1 MKTAKLLLMFMLL
14 MGAVSAKAQKTAYA
28 YLDDLT
34 FRFCYDDQ
42 KWERAQTYPVFPIT
56 DEGGKVWDDIHLR
69 VWRVVFE
76 DSFKDYRPTTCAQ
89 WFKNMANLVTIE
101 NGENCN
107 TSEVT
112 DMHEMFAH
120 SNAGAFDLSFL
131 NTSKVTDMSYMFY
144 YCPYIEYVN
153 VNFDT
158 SNVTDMSYM
167 YAYCTKLKSVTFGN
181 IDTSKVTNMQGMF
194 QECYSLTDVDISNV
208 TFLPSDVLNSQEM
221 FCHCMALENL
231 TVSATANNL
240 DSDAF
245 DMVGNEES
253 PCKLFYPDGFT
264 PDTNVRK
271 GNWWIKWKEGYF
283 HDGNEPWSYAVFNK
297 DTGRL
302 IFYSFTG
309 SNTWDEK
316 YKVYPLNYDSYY
328 PEWHEIA
335 TQVTSVDFNYTFVSA
350 RPTSCFA
357 WFKDMVNLTD
367 IYDMY
372 LLNTSKV
379 TNMGSMFYNC
389 PKLTDIELL
398 WFNTE
403 KVTDMSYMF
412 YNSSKLTELDLHTF
426 HISNQTL
433 TNRMFDGCSVKTLAV
448 SNTAENFNANTF
460 VGLGTQY
467 SPCVLNY
474 PDGIRLTKGETGDGW
489 FSWKGGYFLDKF
501 TKTAYAAF
509 YPSSGALVFYYD
521 SDHWV
526 KRSKGGTTYFLNH
539 LNYVLDT
546 PNWSSIASDVNTVR
560 FDSSFAD
567 ARPMTCRNWFS
578 NMTNLTN
585 IIDMESYLNTSN
597 VINMSNMFY
606 NCSQLADVDVS
617 GFNTANVTSMAYMFS
632 GCSQLTSVDVSG
644 FNTANVSYMSYMFRN
659 CSQLTS
665 ITGLTSFNTSKVTDM
680 TSMFAGCSKLTSLN
694 LSSFDV
700 SNQVVTTDIMK
711 NCSSLEALVI
721 SPTAYKFP
729 QNTCIGVGSQSAP
742 CTLVYPDGF
751 TLIKD
756 ETGEGWYMWKNGY
769 FKDAENLP
777 YALLSN
783 DGKTLSFCYDKQYY
797 SHSGSAYLLNEGI
810 GFPGWFGNCS
820 SVTKVVFNPE
830 FENARPVSTSYWF
843 SGMTSL
849 TSIEGMDYLNTSMVT
864 HMRYMFSNCSQ
875 LTSIPTSFETGNV
888 TDMQSMFDGCAAL
901 NSLDLRNFDTS
912 KVRWMSRMFR
922 DCTNLEEVNL
932 SSFSTEKVADFT
944 SMFEGCSSLTSL
956 NLSNFTIDAVS
967 TDYTQ
972 TMFKNC
978 SALQLLT
985 LPASAHT
992 INDNACMGV
1001 GTASQPCHLFYP
1013 KDFVL
1018 EHTATGDGYYV
1029 WKRGYFTDDREAYAV
1044 LSGSGSNKTLTFRYD
1059 IGRSDYATTYGL
1071 NTSEDLPG
1079 WFYERANV
1087 TEVVF
1092 DSSFEDARPTSCYRW
1107 FYGMENLTD
1116 IIGLEEM
1123 YLNTEKVTN
1132 MSQMFLNCSGLTFL
1146 DVSNFDTSKVT
1157 DFGSMFSGCS
1167 GLTGLDVSNFDTS
1180 IATDMTT
1187 MFYQCSS
1194 LKSLN
1199 LSGFTFD
1206 SECWTYNFM
1215 SGCGQLNRL
1224 TVNATAEN
1232 LSADAFTEL
1241 IFPDEDYNIVH
1252 VSGVG
1257 TAEDP
1262 CILIH
1267 SGFTPTKDETGDG
1280 WYKWKSGYF
1289 MDYPDPY
1296 VIMSSDYKTL
1306 TFYCDNQI
1314 KNRQGIA
1321 LSVPDGGEDEY
1332 GNPETP
1338 AWEGFSIE
1346 EVTFDPSF
1354 ALAIPHSCMGWF
1366 SGLSSLSSITGLE
1379 YLNTKNV
1386 NDYQEMF
1393 SGCESLT
1400 SLDLSTFNFVSAYTY
1415 GIVEYCSGLET
1426 LTVPATAGQ
1435 WWNSNACEGVGTAEN
1450 PCELIYPSD
1459 MDIDMTGFEE
1469 NGYFMWKGGYFK
1481 AAAGLLGDA
1490 NGDGMV
1496 SVADVMLTVN
1506 KVMNKQLTV
1515 FIERNADVNN
1525 DGKIT
1530 VADVMAIV
1538 KMVLNSGPKS
1548 APRNA
1553 WQSMSDAM
1561 AVTAKGSELTLHL
1574 TGTGTYTASQMTL
1587 SLPEGCRLESA
1598 RMVSS
1603 RSNGHSVQTSDL
1615 GNGQYRVVVYGTTGM
1630 PFGNSCSDL
1639 VRLNVKGNHHGD
1651 ITLSDIQV
1659 VDYHTNTVL
1668 LSDVSGLATG
1678 IDGLSTDS
1686 SDDGDWYTTQGQRVT
1701 TPTRGIYIRN
1711 GQKKVFKN

>member
-1 MKTAKLLLMFMLL
+1 MKPAKLLLMLMLL

-89 WFKNMANLVTIE
+89 WFKNMANLETIE
-101 NGENCN
+101 NVENFN

-144 YCPYIEYVN
+144 YCPYIKYVN

-316 YKVYPLNYDSYY
+316 YKVYPLNDDSYY

-335 TQVTSVDFNYTFVSA
+335 TQVTSVDFNYTFVNA

-357 WFKDMVNLTD
+357 WFKDMINLTD

-389 PKLTDIELL
+389 PKLTDIELM

-606 NCSQLADVDVS
+606 NCSQLTDVDVS

-659 CSQLTS
+659 CSQLTG
-665 ITGLTSFNTSKVTDM
+665 ITGFTSFNTSKVTDM

-729 QNTCIGVGSQSAP
+729 QNTCTGVGSQSAP

-783 DGKTLSFCYDKQYY
+783 DGKTLTFCYDKHYY

-810 GFPGWFGNCS
+810 GFPDWPHGT
-820 SVTKVVFNPE
+820 VTKVVFNSE
-830 FENARPVSTSYWF
+830 FENARPESTSYWF
-843 SGMTSL
+843 GGMTNL
-849 TSIEGMDYLNTSMVT
+849 TSIEGMEHLNTSMVT
-864 HMRYMFSNCSQ
+864 HMRNMFSNCSQ
-875 LTSIPTSFETGNV
+875 LNSIPTGFTTDNV
-888 TDMQSMFDGCAAL
+888 TDMDYMFNGCAGL
-901 NSLDLRNFDTS
+901 SSLDLSTFDTS
-912 KVRWMSRMFR
+912 KVRWMSDMFKG
-922 DCTNLEEVNL
+922 CTNLEEVNL
-932 SSFSTEKVADFT
+932 SSFNTENVVVFT
-944 SMFEGCSSLTSL
+944 SMFEDCSSLTNL
-956 NLSNFTIDAVS
+956 DLSNFTFDAAS
-967 TDYTQ
+967 ADYTNN
-972 TMFKNC
+972 MLRNC
-978 SALQLLT
+978 SALQSLIV
-985 LPASAHT
+985 PDSAYMLNST
-992 INDNACMGV
+992 ACIGV
-1001 GTASQPCHLFYP
+1001 GTASQPCHLSYP
-1013 KDFVL
+1013 KGFNLWGTVM
-1018 EHTATGDGYYV
+1018 GDGYFT
-1029 WKRGYFTDDREAYAV
+1029 WKGGYFTDDREAYAV

-1059 IGRSDYATTYGL
+1059 IGRSDYANTYGM
-1071 NTSEDLPG
+1071 NTGDNLPG
-1079 WFYERANV
+1079 WYDERANV

-1092 DSSFEDARPTSCYRW
+1092 DSSFEDARPTSCHRW
-1107 FYGMENLTD
+1107 FQGMSGLTD
-1116 IIGLEEM
+1116 ITDMEQ

-1132 MSQMFLNCSGLTFL
+1132 MNMMFLNCSGLTFL
-1146 DVSNFDTSKVT
+1146 DVSNFDTSNVT
-1157 DFGSMFSGCS
+1157 DMGSMFDGCS
-1167 GLTGLDVSNFDTS
+1167 SLKGINVSNFDTS
-1180 IATDMTT
+1180 NVTDMGT

-1194 LKSLN
+1194 LESLN
-1199 LSGFTFD
+1199 LSNFTFV
-1206 SECWTYNFM
+1206 SGCWTPYFLT
-1215 SGCGQLNRL
+1215 GCGQLKRL
-1224 TVNATAEN
+1224 TVNSTAEN
-1232 LSADAFTEL
+1232 LSDEAFTEL
-1241 IFPDEDYNIVH
+1241 IYPDEDFHIVR

-1257 TAEDP
+1257 TQSDP

-1280 WYKWKSGYF
+1280 WFKWKGGYF

-1296 VIMSSDYKTL
+1296 VIMSSDFKTL
-1306 TFYCDNQI
+1306 TFYCDNKSKTRPGMI
-1314 KNRQGIA
+1314 
-1321 LSVPDGGEDEY
+1321 LSLPDGEMDEF
-1332 GNPETP
+1332 GNIETP
-1338 AWEGFSIE
+1338 AWLDFSIE
-1346 EVTFDPSF
+1346 EVIFDPSF
-1354 ALAIPHSCMGWF
+1354 ALAMPSSCMWWF
-1366 SGLSSLSSITGLE
+1366 YGLTSLSSITGLE
-1379 YLNTKNV
+1379 HINTTYV
-1386 NDYQEMF
+1386 NDYYQMF
-1393 SGCESLT
+1393 SMCESLT
-1400 SLDLSTFNFVSAYTY
+1400 SLDLSTFNFVSAYTN
-1415 GIVEYCSGLET
+1415 GIVEDCSGLQT
-1426 LTVPATAGQ
+1426 LTVPATAAK
-1435 WWNSNACEGVGTAEN
+1435 WWSSSACTGVGTTGN
-1450 PCELIYPSD
+1450 PCVLIYPSD
-1459 MDIDMTGFEE
+1459 MDIDKTGYNE

-1481 AAAGLLGDA
+1481 DAGLPGDA
-1490 NGDGMV
+1490 NEDGHV
-1496 SVADVMLTVN
+1496 TVADVMLSVN
-1506 KVMNKQLTV
+1506 MVLGKTLTI
-1515 FIERNADVNN
+1515 FNETNADVNS
-1525 DGKIT
+1525 DSKIT
-1530 VADVMAIV
+1530 VSDVMGIV
-1538 KMVLNSGPKS
+1538 KIVLSGGKSS
-1548 APRNA
+1548 APSNA
-1553 WQSMSDAM
+1553 RQSLSDAM
-1561 AVTAKGSELTLHL
+1561 ALTAKGSELTLHL
-1574 TGTGTYTASQMTL
+1574 TGTGIYTATQMTL
-1587 SLPEGCRLESA
+1587 TLPEGCRLESA
-1598 RMVSS
+1598 QMVAS
-1603 RSNGHSVQTSDL
+1603 RSNGHSVMTSDL
-1615 GNGQYRVVVYGTTGM
+1615 GNGHYRLVVYGASGL
-1630 PFGNSCSDL
+1630 PFGPSCTDL
-1639 VRLNVKGNHHGD
+1639 LRLRVSGHHNGD
-1651 ITLSDIQV
+1651 VAVSDIQV
-1659 VDYHTNTVL
+1659 VDPLTDTVL
-1668 LSDVSGLATG
+1668 LSDVSGIATG
-1678 IDGLSTDS
+1678 IDGFSTVS
-1686 SDDGDWYTTQGQRVT
+1686 SSDGDWYTTQGQRVS
-1701 TPTRGIYIRN
+1701 TPTRGVYIRN
-1711 GQKKVFKN
+1711 GQKVVVR